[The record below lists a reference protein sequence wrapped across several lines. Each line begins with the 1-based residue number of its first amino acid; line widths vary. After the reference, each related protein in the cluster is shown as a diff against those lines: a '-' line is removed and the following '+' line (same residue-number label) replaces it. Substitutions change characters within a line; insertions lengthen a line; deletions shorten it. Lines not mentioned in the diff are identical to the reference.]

1 MSIDKTQYGSY
12 LDPSVISKL
21 ASLELKARNVVEGF
35 MVGLH
40 KSPYHGFSV
49 EFSEHRP
56 YMQGDQLKDIDWKVL
71 AKSDRYYIK
80 QYEEETNLIAHIFLD
95 VSKSMEF
102 KHSGKITKL
111 EYAKI
116 LSASLA
122 YLLIQQ
128 QDSVGIGLFSDRLET
143 YLPPRSTRIYLKNI
157 LKEINNVSASSKTNT
172 AECLNSVSEK
182 IKRRG
187 MVILISDFFD
197 DIDKVLSALKKL
209 HYKKNDVILF
219 QILDPIEESFAF
231 EKNGVFI
238 DLETGEEMTTQ
249 PHQIQTSYKN
259 AFEEYLHKLKR
270 ECLSFGIEYNL
281 INTNEQFDTA
291 LLSFIKRRAKLI

>member
-1 MSIDKTQYGSY
+1 MPIDKTQYSSF

-95 VSKSMEF
+95 VSKSMDF

-128 QDSVGIGLFSDRLET
+128 QDSVGIGLFSDKLET

-172 AECLNSVSEK
+172 ADCLNSVSEK

-231 EKNGVFI
+231 EKSGVFI

-249 PHQIQTSYKN
+249 PHQIQSSYQE
-259 AFEEYLHKLKR
+259 AFRQYLARLKK

-281 INTNEQFDTA
+281 ITTNEQFDTA
-291 LLSFIKRRAKLI
+291 LLSFIKRRAKLV